1 MRQSVVLIVLRE
13 VETHLFTKGRHT
25 HGDQT
30 VDKRVTQP
38 THGEGIDE
46 HDDDGEQVVEEDH
59 KTFPC
64 ACNET
69 LLNEDTSQHRTED
82 TTRAVR
88 GEYVEGIVDVG
99 MRTPIDGDVT
109 DQRDDK
115 GDEDALSHGDVACRW
130 RDGHQTDNTTHGS
143 THGRRFTTAQTVEE
157 NPRHHGRSRGGI
169 RIQER
174 LDGLSVGMQ
183 RRTRIEAKP
192 TQPQHGSTQKYKG
205 DVGWFALTGL
215 RLAPS

>member
-30 VDKRVTQP
+30 VDERVAQP

-115 GDEDALSHGDVACRW
+115 GDEDAS
-130 RDGHQTDNTTHGS
+130 DNTTHGS

-205 DVGWFALTGL
+205 ATPHFINK
-215 RLAPS
+215 PSGCHVI